1 MTNATQ
7 RQFTAM
13 LARTVRMAW
22 PSDGSKGSNGYGA
35 VPVLVGGSRYVE
47 WIVQCQGQPDHT
59 GYLVSITPIDA
70 ALRAWAPT
78 WRGAIETADCMRSLA
93 AFCASAS
100 LPPLSGLSL
109 RVSPQHAYHWNPDM
123 PERLHV
129 QVSFEFSASHRLA
142 LPGCTDAENH
152 ALFGKCSNPNGHG
165 HNYRLDVTVAA
176 DPAVANTV
184 AALETVVDREVM
196 TRLDHKHLNLD
207 CPEFAELNPS
217 VEHIALVCRNLLQ
230 APLGAVGLDLVS
242 VTVWETAKTCAT
254 VQAAG

>member
-1 MTNATQ
+1 MTNVSQ
-7 RQFTAM
+7 LRFTAI
-13 LARTVRMAW
+13 LRRIVRMAW
-22 PSDGSKGSNGYGA
+22 PSDGSQGSNGYGS
-35 VPVLVGGSRYVE
+35 VPPLVAGSRYIEWTVE
-47 WIVQCQGQPDHT
+47 CHGQPDHT

-70 ALRAWAPT
+70 AVRAWAPT
-78 WRGAIETADCMRSLA
+78 WRGSIESADCMRSLA
-93 AFCASAS
+93 AFCARAS
-100 LPPLSGLSL
+100 LPTLSGLSL
-109 RVSPQHAYHWNPDM
+109 RVSPQHAYHWKPDM

-142 LPGCTDAENH
+142 LPGCSDAENH

-176 DPAVANTV
+176 SPTVANTV
-184 AALETVVDREVM
+184 ATVETVVDREVM
-196 TRLDHKHLNLD
+196 LRLDHKHLNLD

-230 APLGAVGLDLVS
+230 APLRAAGLDLVS

>member
-217 VEHIALVCRNLLQ
+217 VEHIAFVCRNLLQ

>member
-1 MTNATQ
+1 MTTANP
-7 RQFTAM
+7 RQFTAV
-13 LARTVRMAW
+13 LTRAVRMAW
-22 PSDGSKGSNGYGA
+22 PNERSQGSNGYGS
-35 VPVLVGGSRYVE
+35 VPPLVAGSRYVE
-47 WIVQCQGQPDHT
+47 WVVQCRGQPDHT

-70 ALRAWAPT
+70 AVRAWAPT
-78 WRGAIETADCMRSLA
+78 WRGAIETSDCMRSLA
-93 AFCASAS
+93 AACANAS
-100 LPPLSGLSL
+100 LPQLAGLSL

-129 QVSFEFSASHRLA
+129 QVSFEFSASHRLS

-184 AALETVVDREVM
+184 ATLETVVDREVM

-230 APLGAVGLDLVS
+230 VPLRAAGLDLVS